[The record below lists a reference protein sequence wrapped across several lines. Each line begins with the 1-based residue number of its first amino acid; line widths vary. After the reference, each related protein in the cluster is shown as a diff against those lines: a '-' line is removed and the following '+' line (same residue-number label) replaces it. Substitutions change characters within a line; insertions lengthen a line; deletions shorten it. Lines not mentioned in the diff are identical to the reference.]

1 MQQAQRLSS
10 NKSNK
15 FPNVKVHPHYMMNG
29 ARAFYSNSNV
39 EVWNKV
45 IHLLIYIYRTNGTIF
60 ISNTGIKRWL
70 NDKYDANISIHGVK
84 QAIRK
89 LRDMGFVRDVE
100 ECEYHVKDENLRLTN
115 GRILKLNV
123 SLILD
128 YLRVTDF
135 DHKLYAKGVK
145 KSRERR
151 FIRKKMYS
159 LVDWVNI
166 RKNNLKE
173 AYNMYV
179 TVQQK
184 KYFNPQEKSQ
194 EITLESYQM
203 MEEEIYNT
211 ITMIYDETD
220 VGVIMN

>member
-1 MQQAQRLSS
+1 MQQAHTLSS

-100 ECEYHVKDENLRLTN
+100 E
-115 GRILKLNV
+115 
-123 SLILD
+123 
-128 YLRVTDF
+128 
-135 DHKLYAKGVK
+135 
-145 KSRERR
+145 
-151 FIRKKMYS
+151 
-159 LVDWVNI
+159 
-166 RKNNLKE
+166 
-173 AYNMYV
+173 
-179 TVQQK
+179 
-184 KYFNPQEKSQ
+184 
-194 EITLESYQM
+194 
-203 MEEEIYNT
+203 
-211 ITMIYDETD
+211 
-220 VGVIMN
+220 